1 MSDQPF
7 EGSASPD
14 LARLKKE
21 PVQEPM
27 WRSLLEAYAIRARQ
41 LADDVA
47 SLHEHGLHASVELSP
62 GFLQKWKQVE
72 RRDAACGEARGEI
85 CRYLKRVV

>member
-1 MSDQPF
+1 MSDQFF
-7 EGSASPD
+7 EGSASPN

-21 PVQEPM
+21 PAEEPL

-47 SLHEHGLHASVELSP
+47 SLHEHGLQASAQVSP
-62 GFLQKWKQVE
+62 GFLKKWKQVE
-72 RRDAACGEARGEI
+72 RRDAACGEARGQI
-85 CRYLKRVV
+85 CRYLKRAV